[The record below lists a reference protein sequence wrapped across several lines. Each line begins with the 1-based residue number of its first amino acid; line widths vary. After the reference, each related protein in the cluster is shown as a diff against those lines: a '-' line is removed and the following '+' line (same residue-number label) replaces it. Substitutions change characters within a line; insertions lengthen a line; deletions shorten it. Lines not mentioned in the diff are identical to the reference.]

1 MPTTPNGNGKPVILV
16 AGATGNQGGAVVD
29 ALLAEPRS
37 WHVRALTRSP
47 QGKKAEA
54 LAARGVEVFGG
65 DLADASSLKPALDG
79 AYGAFSVQN
88 SMTAGLAK
96 EKLQGITF
104 ANSALAAGVKHF
116 VYTSAGGADR
126 DSGIPHFKTKY
137 DIERHI
143 QSIGLPATVLRPVSF
158 MEGFG
163 ASGIQRAMG
172 LGIFGSAVPPTKPMQ
187 MVAVR
192 DIGIFARLAW
202 EDPDRYIG
210 SGLELAGDE
219 LTIPDMIATIKRV
232 TGKRLLF
239 RIPAPV
245 AMTRRM
251 GDPGKMI
258 IWIAEDGYQAN
269 IAALRAIYPDM
280 LRFEDWLRRHRS

>member
-1 MPTTPNGNGKPVILV
+1 MATTPGKPVILV
-16 AGATGNQGGAVVD
+16 TGATGNQGGAVID
-29 ALLAEPRS
+29 ALLAVPRS

-47 QGKKAEA
+47 QGKKARA

-65 DLADASSLKPALDG
+65 DLADASSLKQALNG
-79 AYGAFSVQN
+79 VHGAFSVQN

-96 EKLQGITF
+96 EEQQGLTF
-104 ANSALAAGVKHF
+104 ADAALAAGVKHF
-116 VYTSAGGADR
+116 IYTSVGGADR
-126 DSGIPHFKTKY
+126 DSGIPHFETKY
-137 DIERHI
+137 HIERHI
-143 QSIGLPATVLRPVSF
+143 QSIGLPATVLRPASF

-163 ASGIQRAMG
+163 GPGIQRAIG
-172 LGIFGSAVPPTKPMQ
+172 LGIFGSAMPRAKSMQ
-187 MVAVR
+187 MIAVR

-210 SGLELAGDE
+210 SALELAGDE
-219 LTIPDMIATIKRV
+219 LTIPDIIATIKRV
-232 TGKRLLF
+232 TGKRFLF
-239 RIPAPV
+239 RIPAP
-245 AMTRRM
+245 AGLTRRM

-280 LRFEDWLRRHRS
+280 LTFEDWLRRHR

>member
-29 ALLAEPRS
+29 ALASEPRR

-47 QGKKAEA
+47 HGKKAKA

-88 SMTAGLAK
+88 SMAAGLAK
-96 EKLQGITF
+96 EKLQGVNF
-104 ANSALAAGVKHF
+104 ADVALAAGVKHL
-116 VYTSAGGADR
+116 VYTSVGGADR
-126 DSGIPHFKTKY
+126 DSGVPHFETKY
-137 DIERHI
+137 HIERHI
-143 QSIGLPATVLRPVSF
+143 ESIGLPATVLRPVSF

-163 ASGIQRAMG
+163 APGIQRAIG
-172 LGIFGSAVPPTKPMQ
+172 LGIFGSVLPPAKPMQ

-202 EDPDRYIG
+202 EDPERYLG
-210 SGLELAGDE
+210 SALELAGDE
-219 LTIPDMIATIKRV
+219 LTIPDIVATIKRV
-232 TGKRLLF
+232 TGKRFVF
-239 RIPAPV
+239 RIPAPA
-245 AMTRRM
+245 AMIRRM
-251 GDPGKMI
+251 GDAGKMI
-258 IWIAEDGYQAN
+258 TWISEDGYQAN
-269 IAALRAIYPDM
+269 ISALRARYPDM
-280 LRFEDWLRRHRS
+280 LTFEAWLRQRRS